1 MMTTTRRI
9 GGVVGTVFIAF
20 LFCSSAEAWTGEIR
34 GKVVC
39 DVCGDSSI
47 GPEDHV
53 LKGRFL
59 FFLLILYI
67 LAVPVGCPISFVVH
81 SGTFCTYLF
90 IIVWQR
96 LAILNYCIEDEKIS
110 SYQVKILMGKHGFFH
125 SWQSGWSGNSSWVGA
140 EVAVLCITKSGE
152 VFNYQAF
159 TNAKGIYKIAE
170 TMPESDRWVSCLARP
185 IKSFSEDCTRRGDAH
200 SGIKFS
206 YKLPSGNSHN
216 VKPFLYKPA
225 TAPICM

>member
-1 MMTTTRRI
+1 MMTTTATRI
-9 GGVVGTVFIAF
+9 DGVVGTVFIAF
-20 LFCSSAEAWTGEIR
+20 LLCRAAEAWTGEIR

-53 LKGRFL
+53 LKG
-59 FFLLILYI
+59 
-67 LAVPVGCPISFVVH
+67 
-81 SGTFCTYLF
+81 
-90 IIVWQR
+90 
-96 LAILNYCIEDEKIS
+96 
-110 SYQVKILMGKHGFFH
+110 
-125 SWQSGWSGNSSWVGA
+125 A
-140 EVAVLCITKSGE
+140 EVAVLCMTKSGE

-225 TAPICM
+225 TAPMYCSE